1 MQQPLRQ
8 CRQIMAAV
16 EAIGK
21 LSQVACAVLVVLDPV
36 IRRIQGH
43 FHVAQHDV
51 DTAQRRVLRRLA
63 PTAGDVA
70 LMAGAHRADLSK
82 AARAIGDHVGI
93 RGQRRIGP
101 TPDDLAGKAGHR
113 RQADALRALLRI
125 GLHCRHEGRL
135 VQGRAPAMSVASAL
149 ATQVGIVDFNT
160 PLQRAGLIAQAHH
173 LQQLVLE
180 QPGAFVAHA
189 QLAPERQRADAI
201 LVLAD
206 QIQGEKPF
214 AQGQTGVLHDGACG
228 DRALVIAPGALP
240 QAARMRVSGR
250 PKACAL
256 TARAA
261 PAL

>member
-1 MQQPLRQ
+1 MQSFWLPDDAQGLWRGGHCCMQQPLRQ

-101 TPDDLAGKAGHR
+101 TPDDLAGKAGQGGADYRDSGTETTEDHSPVGRVAATR
-113 RQADALRALLRI
+113 R
-125 GLHCRHEGRL
+125 
-135 VQGRAPAMSVASAL
+135 VASF
-149 ATQVGIVDFNT
+149 TSS
-160 PLQRAGLIAQAHH
+160 
-173 LQQLVLE
+173 
-180 QPGAFVAHA
+180 
-189 QLAPERQRADAI
+189 
-201 LVLAD
+201 
-206 QIQGEKPF
+206 
-214 AQGQTGVLHDGACG
+214 
-228 DRALVIAPGALP
+228 
-240 QAARMRVSGR
+240 AAANR
-250 PKACAL
+250 
-256 TARAA
+256 
-261 PAL
+261 